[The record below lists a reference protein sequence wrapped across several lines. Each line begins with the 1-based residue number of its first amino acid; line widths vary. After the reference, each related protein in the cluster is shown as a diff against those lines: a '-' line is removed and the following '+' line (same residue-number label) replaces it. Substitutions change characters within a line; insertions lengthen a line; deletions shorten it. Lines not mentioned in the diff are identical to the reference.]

1 MQQPAQTP
9 ADSANDPFLRLKS
22 GSTEVYLIRHGDAL
36 PEAHEVADG
45 TYDDQALSE
54 LGRRQAQALAERMRS
69 VPLAAIYSSPIGR
82 ARQTAQYIADATEHE
97 VLVVDG
103 LREVMLGPIGREL
116 SQELTQEQLAA
127 LLRDRLREIAVVA
140 VTSGTWASIPGSEPS
155 DALRARVT
163 GAINGLASQH
173 PGQRIAVVS
182 HAGSINAYLATLLG
196 LQRDY
201 FFPAANTS
209 ISIARIRGDQR
220 MLLSLNDVAHLR
232 EPGLLG
238 LLE

>member
-1 MQQPAQTP
+1 
-9 ADSANDPFLRLKS
+9 
-22 GSTEVYLIRHGDAL
+22 
-36 PEAHEVADG
+36 
-45 TYDDQALSE
+45 
-54 LGRRQAQALAERMRS
+54 
-69 VPLAAIYSSPIGR
+69 
-82 ARQTAQYIADATEHE
+82 
-97 VLVVDG
+97 VDG
-103 LREVMLGPIGREL
+103 LREVALGPIGREA

-155 DALRARVT
+155 DMLRARVT
-163 GAINGLASQH
+163 GAINGLASRH
-173 PGQRIAVVS
+173 PGQRIALVS

-209 ISIARIRGDQR
+209 ISIVRIRGDQR

-232 EPGLLG
+232 ELGLLG

>member
-1 MQQPAQTP
+1 MQQPAET
-9 ADSANDPFLRLKS
+9 ASDSANDPFLRLKS

-36 PEAHEVADG
+36 PAADEVADG
-45 TYDDQALSE
+45 SYDDQSLSE
-54 LGRRQAQALAERMRS
+54 LGRRQAQALGERMRS

-82 ARQTAQYIADATEHE
+82 ARQTAQSIADAVEQD
-97 VLVVDG
+97 VRVVDG
-103 LREVMLGPIGREL
+103 LREVALGPIGREL
-116 SQELTQEQLAA
+116 SQDLTQEQLAA

-155 DALRARVT
+155 ETLRARIT
-163 GAINGLASQH
+163 SAINGLASRH

-209 ISIARIRGDQR
+209 ISIVRIRGDQR

-238 LLE
+238 TLE